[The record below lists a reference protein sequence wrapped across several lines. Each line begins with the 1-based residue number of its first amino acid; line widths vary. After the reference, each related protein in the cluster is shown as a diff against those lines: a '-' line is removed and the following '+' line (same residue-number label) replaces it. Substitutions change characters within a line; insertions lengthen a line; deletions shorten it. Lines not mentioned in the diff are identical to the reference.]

1 MKRLMLLGLLF
12 VFGFTTMAH
21 TGDIKIINAKSGF
34 PEGPLWHNNK
44 LYYVEYGAQTVV
56 TWDGNNNQ
64 EFWKMEG
71 CGPSAIV
78 ALPSG
83 DFLVTCYDSGSI
95 ARISAEGKTMAEY
108 KQDREGQS
116 FQGPNDFVAD
126 KKGGVYFTA
135 SGPWESDPI
144 VGKIFY
150 IDPKG
155 QIREVANDLHYA
167 NGLALSKDGK
177 TLFLA
182 ESEASR
188 VIQFTVKQDGSLAN
202 RRLFI
207 RIGQVDPGSGSYAYP
222 DGLKMDSK
230 GNLYI
235 GQYSKG
241 RILIVSPDRKLLKTI
256 DVPSPAAPNLN
267 FGPNE
272 SVIYIM
278 AVDDQNNAPYWGK
291 VYEVRNK

>member
-108 KQDREGQS
+108 KQDREGQRIQLWVRS
-116 FQGPNDFVAD
+116 F
-126 KKGGVYFTA
+126 
-135 SGPWESDPI
+135 
-144 VGKIFY
+144 
-150 IDPKG
+150 
-155 QIREVANDLHYA
+155 
-167 NGLALSKDGK
+167 
-177 TLFLA
+177 
-182 ESEASR
+182 
-188 VIQFTVKQDGSLAN
+188 
-202 RRLFI
+202 
-207 RIGQVDPGSGSYAYP
+207 
-222 DGLKMDSK
+222 
-230 GNLYI
+230 
-235 GQYSKG
+235 
-241 RILIVSPDRKLLKTI
+241 ILIPKVRFGKLQTI
-256 DVPSPAAPNLN
+256 C
-267 FGPNE
+267 
-272 SVIYIM
+272 IM
-278 AVDDQNNAPYWGK
+278 LTVWPYQRMAIP
-291 VYEVRNK
+291 YF